1 MTGVEYI
8 VRQIKHFL
16 ERGTAERKVLPRL
29 PGQTVDQLHIKMGKA
44 AVA

>member
-8 VRQIKHFL
+8 VRQIKRLF

-29 PGQTVDQLHIKMGKA
+29 SGQAVDQLHIKMGKA

>member
-8 VRQIKHFL
+8 VRQIKRLF
-16 ERGTAERKVLPRL
+16 ERGTAERKVLPGCPVRL
-29 PGQTVDQLHIKMGKA
+29 STSCISNMGKA